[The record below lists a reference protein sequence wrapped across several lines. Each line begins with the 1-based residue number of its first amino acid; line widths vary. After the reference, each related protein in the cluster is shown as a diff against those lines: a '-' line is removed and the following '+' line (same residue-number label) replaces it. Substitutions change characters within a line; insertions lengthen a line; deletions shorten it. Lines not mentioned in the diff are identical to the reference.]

1 MTITFLFVRSNPGTL
16 VGNNFYVFSP
26 MDRRPPNQISIRT
39 TINIDT
45 RTYNKYVHDT
55 RRVRV
60 VPGVNEKKKSTSF
73 FRVSDRG
80 GILKPSK
87 HKYSFQSASVRL

>member
-1 MTITFLFVRSNPGTL
+1 
-16 VGNNFYVFSP
+16 